1 MGIKLYREPQLEKPV
16 LFVGWPGI
24 GNIGLLAVSTLK
36 NLLKAEEFAEIE
48 SWDFFYPRKVTIR
61 QGLLENL
68 EFPTSKF
75 YFQKSGRQD
84 VLFFTGEE
92 QPSEGGR
99 MYASGDKAFRMA
111 NLVLDVALQFGC
123 RRVYTSGACVSA
135 VHHQLRPRVCAV
147 VSSDELRREVAGYS
161 NTVLMSD
168 LGGGR
173 EGEGIITGL
182 NGLLLGVA
190 KKRGLEGLCLMG
202 EIPDW
207 LTGASFPYPKAARS
221 ILEVF
226 AEILETEMDLYVL
239 DKMEAHI
246 EEVIEGLYAKF
257 PPEVKQE
264 YDQRKVAAQERTG
277 PITIQ
282 AKIFIDE
289 AQRKGGDGG
298 GGSPS

>member
-1 MGIKLYREPQLEKPV
+1 
-16 LFVGWPGI
+16 
-24 GNIGLLAVSTLK
+24 
-36 NLLKAEEFAEIE
+36 
-48 SWDFFYPRKVTIR
+48 
-61 QGLLENL
+61 
-68 EFPTSKF
+68 
-75 YFQKSGRQD
+75 
-84 VLFFTGEE
+84 
-92 QPSEGGR
+92 
-99 MYASGDKAFRMA
+99 
-111 NLVLDVALQFGC
+111 
-123 RRVYTSGACVSA
+123 
-135 VHHQLRPRVCAV
+135 LRPRVCAV
-147 VSSDELRREVAGYS
+147 ASSDELRREVAGYS

-226 AEILETEMDLYVL
+226 AEILETEMDLHVL

-289 AQRKGGDGG
+289 AQRKGGDGS